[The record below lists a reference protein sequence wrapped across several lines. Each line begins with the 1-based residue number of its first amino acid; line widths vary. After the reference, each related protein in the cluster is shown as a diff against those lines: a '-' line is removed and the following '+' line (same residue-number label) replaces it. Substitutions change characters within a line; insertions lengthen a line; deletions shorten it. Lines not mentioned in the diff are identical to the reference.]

1 MLLSLSLQQGT
12 SMGIVKKQAIPAAIV
27 LYLGVALGYIN
38 LVILFPLA
46 LDPAQIGLL
55 RFLMNTAMLIV
66 PFAQLGMSNIL
77 IRFHPYFEEESAH
90 RKFLFMAFGL
100 PFVSFLL
107 LFAILFLF
115 KTPLLALFEK
125 KSPLILAYYPVL
137 LPLTFVMMYSGIVSS
152 YSRTLMKVV
161 YPNFFREFVSRLLIM
176 ISILIFLKHVIG
188 FSQLVFLY
196 VSGYAL
202 VLLLLLSYTHRVKK
216 YRFTISR
223 SLIPAKQKKEIIAFS
238 LFSILASAS
247 SILVGSIDTIML
259 SAMAGLEK
267 TGIYSVAFFIGL
279 AIELP
284 RRSIYQITSPLVA
297 KAWAANDISMLQKLY
312 HKTSINQ
319 MIIGTLLF
327 IGVWCNV
334 DNIFGLIP
342 HGEIYIA
349 GKYVVLFIGLG
360 KLLNMSAGN
369 NSDLITNSKYFRF
382 NFYSVGLLAVLTVI
396 TNLIFIPLWG
406 LAGAAVASAFSLF
419 IFNLSKFLFLL
430 IKTGLQPFNLSAL
443 KVILI
448 GSIAFLAGY
457 YLPFMGNILMDIP
470 VRSTII
476 VLIYVPG
483 IYYWKTSEDI
493 NESINHVLGK
503 IGLK

>member
-1 MLLSLSLQQGT
+1 
-12 SMGIVKKQAIPAAIV
+12 MGIIKKQAIPAAIV
-27 LYLGVALGYIN
+27 LYLGVALGYVN
-38 LVILFPLA
+38 LVVLFPLA

-77 IRFHPYFEEESAH
+77 IRFHPYFEDETAH

-107 LFAILFLF
+107 LFTLLFLF
-115 KTPLLALFEK
+115 KAPLLALFEN
-125 KSPLILAYYPVL
+125 KSPLILEYYPVL
-137 LPLTFVMMYSGIVSS
+137 LPLTFIMMYSGIVTS
-152 YSRTLMKVV
+152 YSRTMMKVV
-161 YPNFFREFVSRLLIM
+161 YPNFFREFVSRLLVM
-176 ISILIFLKHVIG
+176 VSILIFLKHLIS
-188 FSQLVFLY
+188 FSQLVLLY
-196 VSGYAL
+196 VSSYAM
-202 VLLLLLSYTHRVKK
+202 VLLLLLNYTHRVKR
-216 YRFTISR
+216 YRFSISR
-223 SLIPAKQKKEIIAFS
+223 SLIPVKQRKEIISFS

-247 SILVGSIDTIML
+247 SILVGTIDTIML

-297 KAWAANDISMLQKLY
+297 KAWANHDMVMLQKLY

-319 MIIGTLLF
+319 MIVGTLLF

-334 DNIFGLIP
+334 DNIFALIP
-342 HGEIYIA
+342 NGTIYA
-349 GKYVVLFIGLG
+349 QGKYVVLFIGLG
-360 KLLNMSAGN
+360 KLINMAAGN

-382 NFYSVGLLAVLTVI
+382 NFYSVGLLALLTVI
-396 TNLIFIPLWG
+396 TNLIFIPVWG
-406 LAGAAVASAFSLF
+406 LTGAALASAFSLF

-430 IKTGLQPFNLSAL
+430 IKTGLQPFGFSAFKL
-443 KVILI
+443 ILL
-448 GSIAFLAGY
+448 GSITFLAGY
-457 YLPFMGNILMDIP
+457 YFPFMDSILLDIAI
-470 VRSTII
+470 RYALII
-476 VLIYVPG
+476 LTFIPG
-483 IYYWKTSEDI
+483 IYYWKVSEDI
-493 NESINHVLGK
+493 NASIDHVLGK